1 MYLSLIKDKERS
13 HKMWSYGNFWPPV
26 FDCTVQLRIV
36 KIVQKYDKIGPKLQ
50 YPIPIKSPFSV
61 WQRPYLPLMFI
72 FQFYRNSKSL
82 FDFYHLKRAGRGI
95 LMNPSSPLRW
105 KPTPNLDSKFCGY
118 WSFWNFSPL
127 WRPRPCLEFHSDVS
141 FLWTSSL
148 HVEHLKKL
156 EERILLLLKKN
167 VVTWNA
173 ILSGDH
179 SRKFTFFSGRWMFH
193 KRDSQGAS
201 SKSDQ
206 NLQSSHLLC
215 FFQPLKVKS

>member
-1 MYLSLIKDKERS
+1 MLKCMLEMRQRQRHFLPICKILHKKNYVQFYILLI
-13 HKMWSYGNFWPPV
+13 
-26 FDCTVQLRIV
+26 
-36 KIVQKYDKIGPKLQ
+36 
-50 YPIPIKSPFSV
+50 
-61 WQRPYLPLMFI
+61 FI

-82 FDFYHLKRAGRGI
+82 FDFYHLKRAGPGI

-156 EERILLLLKKN
+156 EESILLLLKKM
-167 VVTWNA
+167 
-173 ILSGDH
+173 LSLGML
-179 SRKFTFFSGRWMFH
+179 FSLETTPESLLF
-193 KRDSQGAS
+193 SQVDGCSIKEIHRELLRSQIKIFKVHIS
-201 SKSDQ
+201 SWAVFLLKIKS
-206 NLQSSHLLC
+206 
-215 FFQPLKVKS
+215 

>member
-61 WQRPYLPLMFI
+61 WQRLYLPLMFI

-156 EERILLLLKKN
+156 EESILLLLKKM
-167 VVTWNA
+167 
-173 ILSGDH
+173 LSLGML
-179 SRKFTFFSGRWMFH
+179 SSLETTPESLLFSQVDGCSIKEIHRELL
-193 KRDSQGAS
+193 RSQIKIFKVHIS
-201 SKSDQ
+201 SWAVFLRNS
-206 NLQSSHLLC
+206 
-215 FFQPLKVKS
+215 